1 MIGSIGYKKY
11 TMCIMIYEL
20 ILLSLQYKNY
30 KNRYTLI

>member
-1 MIGSIGYKKY
+1 MIDSIGYKKY

-30 KNRYTLI
+30 